1 MEQQMLQ
8 NEQEMPIDN
17 NMMSQDQG
25 EQWKLKQRHQILND
39 YQFKENYLADERY
52 RLSHPNIGAML
63 V

>member
-8 NEQEMPIDN
+8 NEQEIPIDN
-17 NMMSQDQG
+17 NLMSQDQG
-25 EQWKLKQRHQILND
+25 EQWKLKQRPQILND
-39 YQFKENYLADERY
+39 YQFTENYLSDERY